1 MYAGKLVFAQV
12 MEHLP
17 LHSFRR
23 IVSRYAGERKVK
35 SFSCLDQFLCIAFAQ
50 LTYRE
55 SLRDIEAC
63 LRAQQSK
70 LYHLGEPPRY
80 SRRLQTLRGWSRE
93 YIEEVLS
100 GDSGAGGA

>member
-17 LHSFRR
+17 LHTFRR
-23 IVSRYAGERKVK
+23 IVSRYAGEHKVK
-35 SFSCLDQFLCIAFAQ
+35 SFSCLDQFLCMAFAQ

-63 LRAQQSK
+63 LRAQRPSSITSAF
-70 LYHLGEPPRY
+70 GRRSRATRWPMPTPCATGASTPTSPR
-80 SRRLQTLRGWSRE
+80 
-93 YIEEVLS
+93 
-100 GDSGAGGA
+100 A